1 MSGQLDR
8 PPAVVRGIEVS
19 TIANY
24 EGEAILT
31 CQAQAK
37 TSGLVRPWMSW
48 RPQAAASMAG
58 VFPRPAV
65 TAPHSQVAKPRL
77 RAENE
82 AVRSVDVHSMS
93 VQSLQLL

>member
-31 CQAQAK
+31 CQAKQD
-37 TSGLVRPWMSW
+37 LR
-48 RPQAAASMAG
+48 AG
-58 VFPRPAV
+58 AMRCPGG
-65 TAPHSQVAKPRL
+65 HRL
-77 RAENE
+77 QPPLQWSFHDLQSPPDFQLESIERAENE
-82 AVRSVDVHSMS
+82 AVRSIDVHAMS